1 MINLLGPK
9 RQKKYANETSQFLV
23 PPDAEKE
30 RFGIQE
36 IIVAFLFALFV
47 AGVHYI
53 QFNHTKKQNAFIEA
67 QVKQLAADLK
77 APADSVK
84 AKLNERIQALYP
96 EAPNHRASS
105 DFRLYFVFGA
115 SIFFLTATV
124 LFFFNYEINKISL
137 FMTEITKQIVYIYL
151 SAMAVI
157 VLLVHLIP
165 RGQGII
171 ATHLML
177 ISLCAADTI
186 INRIIAGSF
195 DKVGEHY
202 RELAKIF
209 RLAMVSSIALLVVNS
224 YVVLQEI
231 LWEKAHLDLP
241 IINPYGWNLGL
252 LVAAQLI
259 VMVVIRDLIREG
271 MSRKVFQSVRTALPV
286 VPHAAVA
293 EMEEVESV

>member
-1 MINLLGPK
+1 VINLLGPK
-9 RQKKYANETSQFLV
+9 RQKKYANESSQFLV
-23 PPDAEKE
+23 PPEAEQE
-30 RFGIQE
+30 RFGLQE
-36 IIVAFLFALFV
+36 VIVAFLFALFV

-67 QVKQLAADLK
+67 QVKQLAAELK
-77 APADSVK
+77 APTDSVT
-84 AKLNERIQALYP
+84 AKLNEKIQALYP
-96 EAPNHRASS
+96 EATNHRASS

-115 SIFFLTATV
+115 SIFFLTSTV

-151 SAMAVI
+151 SAMAII

-177 ISLCAADTI
+177 IALCAADTV
-186 INRIIAGSF
+186 INRIIASSF

-209 RLAMVSSIALLVVNS
+209 RLAMVSSIALLVLNS
-224 YVVLQEI
+224 YVVLQEL
-231 LWEKAHLDLP
+231 LWEKSHLDLP
-241 IINPYGWNLGL
+241 IVNPYGWNLGI
-252 LVAAQLI
+252 LVVMQLMA
-259 VMVVIRDLIREG
+259 MVVIRDLIREG
-271 MSRKVFQSVRTALPV
+271 VSRKVFQSVRTALPQTQV
-286 VPHAAVA
+286 LVG
-293 EMEEVESV
+293 ETEEVESNV

>member
-1 MINLLGPK
+1 MIKLLGPR
-9 RQKKYANETSQFLV
+9 RQNKFANSETSQFLV
-23 PPDAEKE
+23 PPEAEKE
-30 RFGIQE
+30 KFGLQE

-53 QFNHTKKQNAFIEA
+53 QFNHTKKENARIEA
-67 QVKQLAADLK
+67 QVKQIALDLK
-77 APADSVK
+77 VPADSVK
-84 AKLNERIQALYP
+84 AKLTEKIQELYP
-96 EAPNHRASS
+96 EAPQHRASG

-137 FMTEITKQIVYIYL
+137 FMTEVTKQIVYIYL

-157 VLLVHLIP
+157 VLIVHLVP
-165 RGQGII
+165 RTQGII

-177 ISLCAADTI
+177 IALCAAETV

-195 DKVGEHY
+195 EEVGEHY

-209 RLAMVSSIALLVVNS
+209 RLAMVSSIALLVLNS
-224 YVVLQEI
+224 YVVLQEL
-231 LWEKAHLDLP
+231 LWEKSHADLP
-241 IINPYGWNLGL
+241 IVNPYGWNLGI
-252 LVAAQLI
+252 LVALQLL

-271 MSRKVFQSVRTALPV
+271 FSRRIFESVRMALPQAGV
-286 VPHAAVA
+286 KAQ
-293 EMEEVESV
+293 EEVESNV